1 MIGYIGA
8 TVSDSAKQQLARLVR
23 LWAFMVIPALFDL
36 YHKQSLTRTA
46 IIGVAVSAAE
56 VVWRQL
62 FPVAPVRPP
71 EDEL

>member
-1 MIGYIGA
+1 M
-8 TVSDSAKQQLARLVR
+8 SDSAKQQLARLVR

-62 FPVAPVRPP
+62 FPVAPVRPQ
-71 EDEL
+71 DEL

>member
-1 MIGYIGA
+1 M
-8 TVSDSAKQQLARLVR
+8 SDSAKQQLARLVR